1 MFCIHDKNTKGS
13 SDEESR
19 PTRGN
24 GCSHSGCH
32 DDRYDGFRGIFN
44 KTHPSLSQSAMLRW
58 SAWYMYIYMAI
69 TPSTAPADITTTP
82 VLKTKPAATRH
93 SATCSVPGTPCRAR
107 CACDSAA
114 LFTAARATSLPTP
127 LPQLARRS
135 RSRTNAMLGSAARPK
150 NRPCAPGESATE
162 YSLRILSRN
171 AQAESLRGAT
181 SSDTS
186 LSLLSWNDRF
196 EYTKE
201 SLLGA
206 TSSDTSLSLLP
217 RHDWA
222 GYTEDH
228 GRHEVVTEV
237 SAASL

>member
-1 MFCIHDKNTKGS
+1 
-13 SDEESR
+13 
-19 PTRGN
+19 
-24 GCSHSGCH
+24 
-32 DDRYDGFRGIFN
+32 
-44 KTHPSLSQSAMLRW
+44 MLRW

-171 AQAESLRGAT
+171 ARAESLRGAT

-186 LSLLSWNDRF
+186 LSLLSWNERLEYTKESLLGATSSDTSLSLLCWNERPA
-196 EYTKE
+196 YTKE